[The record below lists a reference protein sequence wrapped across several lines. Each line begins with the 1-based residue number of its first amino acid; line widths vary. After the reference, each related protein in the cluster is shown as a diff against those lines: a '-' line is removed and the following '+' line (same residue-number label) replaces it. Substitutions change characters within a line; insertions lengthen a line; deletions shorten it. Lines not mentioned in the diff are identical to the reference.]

1 MDYNS
6 IPFKNNVIDRL
17 QKKEDKLVA
26 KGRKAQK
33 EGDEKKAYR
42 VLGRAA
48 DIQDRRIRK
57 AEKSTGLEY
66 EPRVKKSQIRKWSKE
81 FGL

>member
-6 IPFKNNVIDRL
+6 IPFRNNVIDRL
-17 QKKEDKLVA
+17 QRKEEKVVS
-26 KGRKAQK
+26 KGYKAVD
-33 EGDEKKAYR
+33 EGREKKAER
-42 VLGRAA
+42 LLERAA

-66 EPRVKKSQIRKWSKE
+66 EPRVRKRDTRM
-81 FGL
+81 

>member
-6 IPFKNNVIDRL
+6 IPFRNNVIDRL
-17 QKKEDKLVA
+17 QKKEEKLVGKGYKAVDEGREA
-26 KGRKAQK
+26 KAERL
-33 EGDEKKAYR
+33 
-42 VLGRAA
+42 LGRAA

-66 EPRVKKSQIRKWSKE
+66 EPPVRKRDARLWRKD
-81 FGL
+81 LDL

>member
-6 IPFKNNVIDRL
+6 IPFRNNVIDRL
-17 QKKEDKLVA
+17 QRKEEKVVA
-26 KGRKAQK
+26 KGYKAVD
-33 EGDEKKAYR
+33 EGREKKAER
-42 VLGRAA
+42 LLGRAA

-66 EPRVKKSQIRKWSKE
+66 EPRVRKRDTRM
-81 FGL
+81 

>member
-6 IPFKNNVIDRL
+6 IPFKNKVIDRL
-17 QKKEDKLVA
+17 QKKEEKLVA
-26 KGRKAQK
+26 KGRKAQE
-33 EGDEKKAYR
+33 EGDERKAYR

-66 EPRVKKSQIRKWSKE
+66 EPRVKKRDTRK
-81 FGL
+81 

>member
-17 QKKEDKLVA
+17 QKKEEKLVA
-26 KGRKAQK
+26 KGRKARE
-33 EGDEKKAYR
+33 EGNEKKAYR
-42 VLGRAA
+42 ILGRAA

-57 AEKSTGLEY
+57 ADKSTGLEY
-66 EPRVKKSQIRKWSKE
+66 EPRVRKRDARKWNKE
-81 FGL
+81 LGL